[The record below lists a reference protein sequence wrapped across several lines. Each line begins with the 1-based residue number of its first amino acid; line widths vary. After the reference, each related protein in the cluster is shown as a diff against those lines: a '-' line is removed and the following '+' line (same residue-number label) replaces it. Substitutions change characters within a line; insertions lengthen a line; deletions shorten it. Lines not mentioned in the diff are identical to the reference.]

1 MGKAINTKCKKCG
14 NWYFRRGYCKANG
27 EEISGVDCIHIGGSQ
42 AKFCTECGENFAG
55 ITHFYE
61 NGKEFAKNKSG
72 LCDQIGGKNVYPQ
85 DLEAIANHIPG
96 IYPGRTAAFGL
107 YDDRLLKG
115 IFLGLL

>member
-72 LCDQIGGKNVYPQ
+72 LCDQIGGKNVYHHPPLFKKNEVNSLIKTSASQ
-85 DLEAIANHIPG
+85 
-96 IYPGRTAAFGL
+96 
-107 YDDRLLKG
+107 
-115 IFLGLL
+115 